1 MLFSILIFVITLLIL
16 VVIHEFGHFLM
27 AKRFGITVEE
37 FGFGIPP
44 RLWGKKIGGTIFS
57 LNALPLGGFVR
68 LLGEDDLPAGRQ
80 GSDKKV
86 MGNKRSFAQKTPWQ
100 RILVVIAGVSM
111 NLILAW
117 ILFYVV
123 IIGQNFKIISPTI
136 EGGIYIAKTE
146 EGFPAEMAG
155 IKVGDKLL
163 SVDGNKALDF
173 EHARTLIKDKGESI
187 VVLKLQDKDGKE
199 KTVEVTPKRVDNDT
213 LIGVVFAPFL
223 IKEYKDPF
231 EKIFSGVTYSWDLTR
246 LTFIGLGRTIT
257 DTFYGQ
263 FGKVSQQ
270 VSGPVGIASM
280 STNILSGGWQA
291 SLIYIWFVAVL
302 SLTLSI
308 FNVLPIPALDG
319 GRLFFL
325 IIEAI
330 FKKKVRAEIER
341 VIHNIGFAILL
352 ALALLVT
359 YSDISKIIK

>member
-1 MLFSILIFVITLLIL
+1 MLISIIIFIFTLLIL
-16 VVIHEFGHFLM
+16 VIIHEFGHFLM
-27 AKRFGITVEE
+27 AKRFGIKVEE

-44 RLWGKKIGGTIFS
+44 RLWGKKISGTIFS
-57 LNALPLGGFVR
+57 LNAIPLGGFVR
-68 LLGEDDLPAGRQ
+68 LLGEDEVN
-80 GSDKKV
+80 KKV
-86 MGNKRSFAQKTPWQ
+86 LENKRSFARKTPWQ
-100 RILVVIAGVSM
+100 RILVVIAGISM

-117 ILFYVV
+117 ILFYIV
-123 IIGQNFKIISPTI
+123 IIGQNFRIIAPTT
-136 EGGIYIAKTE
+136 ENGIYITKTE
-146 EGFPAEMAG
+146 AGFPAAMAG
-155 IKVGDKLL
+155 IEVGDKLL
-163 SVDGNKALDF
+163 SVDGKKASDF
-173 EHARTLIKDKGESI
+173 EQARNLIKDKGESI
-187 VVLKLQDKDGKE
+187 VVLKLQEKGGQE
-199 KTVEVTPKRVDNDT
+199 KTVEVVPKRVGNDT

-223 IKEYKDPF
+223 IKEYKTSV
-231 EKIFSGVTYSWDLTR
+231 EKIFSGITYSWDLTR
-246 LTFIGLGRTIT
+246 LTFIGLGKTIT

-291 SLIYIWFVAVL
+291 SLVYIWFVGVL

-330 FKKKVRAEIER
+330 FKKKVGAEVERA
-341 VIHNIGFAILL
+341 IHSIGFAILL
-352 ALALLVT
+352 TLALLVT